1 MGTNYYASLQKNNDN
16 ANGTKKTRVSSNLH
30 GVYYLKRS
38 KKVAR
43 NLP

>member
-1 MGTNYYASLQKNNDN
+1 METNYNASLQKNNDN
-16 ANGTKKTRVSSNLH
+16 ANGTRKKVSSNLH
-30 GVYYLKRS
+30 EVDYLKRS